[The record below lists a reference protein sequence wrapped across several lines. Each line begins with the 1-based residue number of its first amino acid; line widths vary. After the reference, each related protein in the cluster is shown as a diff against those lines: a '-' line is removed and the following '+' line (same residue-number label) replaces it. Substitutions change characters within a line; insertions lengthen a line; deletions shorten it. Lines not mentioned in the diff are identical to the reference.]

1 MKTAF
6 ICDSTLQLNE
16 EFSSK
21 YNVRIVPLEVRL
33 DSEIYEDNVTIKPI
47 EFYEEISRG
56 KKPSTSQPSI
66 GRVLEIYEELKND
79 GYDNIVAFTL
89 SKKLS
94 GTNNSF
100 EKAAEM
106 IDNINIKIIDTEQV
120 SRIVGYGVEK
130 IIVDFY
136 EGKVSISEIESYY
149 YELRDKQNV
158 LVAIDGMEYLYAGGR
173 INKAQLAI
181 SNLLSI
187 IPILTLKEGLIHVED
202 KHRTLKKSLRK
213 MCESIK
219 EKNPKSLVIL
229 HSINYELLEKVED
242 LIDELFGNIEVEKV
256 IVSPVLGSHTG
267 PNVIAVGYYQY

>member
-21 YNVRIVPLEVRL
+21 YNVKIIPLEVRL
-33 DSEIYEDNVTIKPI
+33 DNEIYEDNVSIKPI
-47 EFYEEISRG
+47 EFYEEISKG
-56 KKPSTSQPSI
+56 IKPSTSQPSI
-66 GRVLEIYEELKND
+66 GKVLEIYEELKND
-79 GYDNIVAFTL
+79 GYDNIIAFTL
-89 SKKLS
+89 SKNFS

-120 SRIVGYGVEK
+120 SRIAGHAIEK

-136 EGKVSISEIESYY
+136 EEKVDISEIENYY
-149 YELRDKQNV
+149 FELRDKQNI
-158 LVAIDGMEYLYAGGR
+158 LVVIDGMEYLYTGGR
-173 INKAQLAI
+173 INKAQLTI

-187 IPILTLKEGLIHVED
+187 VPILTLKNGSIHVED

-213 MCESIK
+213 MCEAIK
-219 EKNPKSLVIL
+219 RKNPKSLVIL
-229 HSINYELLEKVED
+229 HSINHELLEKVED
-242 LIDELFGNIEVEKV
+242 LINELFDSIEVEKV
-256 IVSPVLGSHTG
+256 IVSPVLGAHTG